1 MARYTGPVLKIC
13 RRLKTKL
20 PFKGERFFSV
30 KFDKRLE
37 VAPGAMPN
45 RRLKKLS
52 NYGVQLYEKQKLRKT
67 YGVLERQFVKYYEM
81 ARKYAVTG
89 EALLQILESRLD
101 NVVYR
106 MGFGASRRQ
115 ARQWVT
121 HKHFLVNGKPV
132 NIPSY
137 LVKPGDVIKVRDNS
151 KAKMHIQ
158 ANHANAVA
166 RSLPEWVK
174 VDSDKLEGVFSHI
187 PSRDKIDLEVQ
198 ENLVVEFYSR

>member
-37 VAPGAMPN
+37 VPPGAMPN

-52 NYGVQLYEKQKLRKT
+52 NYGIQLYEKQKLRKT

-81 ARKYAVTG
+81 ARKSAVTG
-89 EALLQILESRLD
+89 EALMQILETRLD

-121 HKHFLVNGKPV
+121 HKHFLVNGKMI

-137 LVKPGDVIKVRDNS
+137 LVKPGDVISVKENS

-158 ANHANAVA
+158 SNFTNAAA
-166 RSLPEWVK
+166 RSLPEWVR
-174 VDSDKLEGVFSHI
+174 VDGDKLEGTFVHI
-187 PSRDKIDLEVQ
+187 PSRDKIDLDVQ